1 MIIKKAFNVFLASW
15 LQNPLNFLASIIIAN
30 ELGVVGKGYSVIFV
44 SLINTTGILFSFGL
58 PSAIIYFAQ
67 KKNFSLEKIF
77 NFFFL
82 FSILILL
89 TCLLFFNLFDLI
101 FLFQFKLNFLER
113 TIFCFCIFFFIYNN
127 IFSTLILALGKSKN
141 YLFLIILKSLFFLFL
156 IILFLKILKYGL
168 LGYFIAYL
176 IAEFFFFILITFSLK
191 FNIGIKILNFSIL
204 RKKEIFKIF
213 TYGIQN
219 FPNSLIAQY
228 QNSFIN
234 YFILFLINIE
244 AVGFFSIAM
253 AFFKLMNSVP
263 RAVVTLLL
271 GETAKLDK
279 SKGIIVLLQTT
290 RFLNTIMLI
299 GSVIGFF
306 LVGYLIKFFYVDA
319 FVSSIVPA
327 QIMIFCALLSG
338 NISTLQSYF
347 FANNDPFKATK
358 INFSDMILSILFIF
372 LLASKYDVIGVALS
386 FFLSRMIT
394 SLYILNYF
402 FKKKL
407 FNNYRQ
413 LIFINRNDLEIF
425 FKKK

>member
-1 MIIKKAFNVFLASW
+1 LIIKKSFNVFLASW

-58 PSAIIYFAQ
+58 PSAIIYFVQ

-89 TCLLFFNLFDLI
+89 TCFLFFNLFDLI

-113 TIFCFCIFFFIYNN
+113 TIFCFCIFFFFYNN

-141 YLFLIILKSLFFLFL
+141 YSFLIIIKSLFFLFL

-176 IAEFFFFILITFSLK
+176 IAEFFFFIFITFSLK
-191 FNIGIKILNFSIL
+191 FNIGVKILNFSIL
-204 RKKEIFKIF
+204 SKKEIFKIF
-213 TYGIQN
+213 TYGIKN

-244 AVGFFSIAM
+244 AVGVFSIAM
-253 AFFKLMNSVP
+253 AFFKLMNSFP
-263 RAVVTLLL
+263 RAVITLLL

-279 SKGIIVLLQTT
+279 SKGIIVLFQTT

-299 GSVIGFF
+299 GSAIGFF
-306 LVGYLIKFFYVDA
+306 LVGYLIKFFYVDT

-347 FANNDPFKATK
+347 FVNNDPFKATK
-358 INFSDMILSILFIF
+358 INFLDMILSILFIF

-402 FKKKL
+402 FEKKL